1 VSTTIRATGAAY
13 SSGGD
18 LTRRQLGRAVLASTI
33 GTTIEW
39 FDITLYGL
47 LIPLYIGRLFFP
59 SGDPLTSSLA
69 GFVSLLVSF
78 GARPVGGLLFGHF
91 GDRMGRK
98 ATLVA
103 TLLLSG
109 LASTGIGLLPTYAD
123 AGVLAPILLLVLRMC
138 IGLSLG
144 GEWGGAVLL
153 ALEWGNGR
161 RRGFWASWPQIGVV
175 AAAVLGFLAIQGSVA
190 LVGPTSPWVWR
201 LPFLASIVL
210 VAVGLYVRLGVLE
223 TPTFSRLL
231 ERRRIERH
239 PVRTVLARNW
249 REVLLTALL
258 RMGEQAPL
266 LVFTTFF
273 LVYATA
279 ALHLPAGTAVNVS
292 IVAGLFGI
300 ACPPLFGWLSDLYG
314 RRRVFLTGVVAMAAW
329 AVPYFALLD
338 TRSVPLVLLAAS
350 VAQVIAAAMSGPEA
364 AFIAEAFTG
373 RLRYSGAS
381 IGAGL
386 GAVISGGAASIVSV
400 LLFQRFHSATPVAL
414 YIVGCCLVSL
424 VAGSLLRERSAD
436 DLSVEYDEV
445 PEALPAERA

>member
-1 VSTTIRATGAAY
+1 MAATYSRALHA
-13 SSGGD
+13 GD
-18 LTRRQLGRAVLASTI
+18 LTRRQLGRAVVASTI

-39 FDITLYGL
+39 YDTTLYGL

-59 SGDPLTSSLA
+59 SGDPLTSALA

-78 GARPVGGLLFGHF
+78 AARPVGGVIFGHY
-91 GDRMGRK
+91 GDRLGRK
-98 ATLVA
+98 ATLVI

-109 LASTGIGLLPTYAD
+109 VASTLIGVLPTYAD
-123 AGVLAPILLLVLRMC
+123 VGVLAPVLLLALRLLV
-138 IGLSLG
+138 GLSLG
-144 GEWGGAVLL
+144 GEWGGAVIL

-175 AAAVLGFLAIQGSVA
+175 AAAVLGFLAIRGSEA
-190 LVGPTSPWVWR
+190 LVGPASDWAWR
-201 LPFLASIVL
+201 LPFLSSIVL
-210 VAVGLYVRLGVLE
+210 VGVGLYVRLGVLE

-231 ERRRIERH
+231 ERRRIERS
-239 PVRTVLARNW
+239 PVLAVLSRNR
-249 REVLLTALL
+249 REVALTALL

-273 LVYATA
+273 LVYATT
-279 ALHLPAGTAVNVS
+279 ALHLSRETAIDVAILSGLAGV
-292 IVAGLFGI
+292 
-300 ACPPLFGWLSDLYG
+300 ACPPLFGYLSDRAG
-314 RRRVFLTGVVAMAAW
+314 RRRVFLLGAIAMAAW

-338 TRSVPLVLLAAS
+338 TRQFGLVLLAAT
-350 VAQVIAAAMSGPEA
+350 VGQVIAAAMAGPEA

-400 LLFQRFHSATPVAL
+400 LLYQRFHSAIPVAF
-414 YIVGCCLVSL
+414 YVIGCCVVSL
-424 VAGSLLRERSAD
+424 VAGSLLRERSRHD
-436 DLSVEYDEV
+436 VSVEYDE
-445 PEALPAERA
+445 LPERA

>member
-1 VSTTIRATGAAY
+1 MSTTVRATGAAY
-13 SSGGD
+13 TSGGD
-18 LTRRQLGRAVLASTI
+18 LTRRQLVRAVLASTI

-39 FDITLYGL
+39 FDTTLYGL

-59 SGDPLTSSLA
+59 SGDPLTSALA

-78 GARPVGGLLFGHF
+78 GARPLGGIVFGHY
-91 GDRMGRK
+91 GDRLGRK
-98 ATLVA
+98 ATLVV

-109 LASTGIGLLPTYAD
+109 VASTLIGVLPTYAE
-123 AGVLAPILLLVLRMC
+123 AGVLAPVLLLALRLC

-153 ALEWGNGR
+153 SLEWGNGR
-161 RRGFWASWPQIGVV
+161 RRGFWAAWPQIGVV
-175 AAAVLGFLAIQGSVA
+175 AAAVLGFLSIQGSVA
-190 LVGPTSPWVWR
+190 LVGAGSPWVWR

-231 ERRRIERH
+231 EQRRIERA
-239 PVRTVLARNW
+239 PVLAVLGRNW
-249 REVLLTALL
+249 REILLTALL

-273 LVYATA
+273 LVYATT
-279 ALHLPAGTAVNVS
+279 ALRLPPATAVNVS
-292 IVAGLFGI
+292 IVSGLFGI
-300 ACPPLFGWLSDLYG
+300 ACPPLFGYLSDLLG
-314 RRRVFLTGVVAMAAW
+314 RRRVFLTGVVAMALW
-329 AVPYFALLD
+329 ALPYFALLG
-338 TRSVPLVLLAAS
+338 TRDVRLVLLAAS
-350 VAQVIAAAMSGPEA
+350 VAQLIAAAMAGPEA

-386 GAVISGGAASIVSV
+386 GAVVSGGAASIVSV
-400 LLFQRFHSATPVAL
+400 VLFQRFHSAVPVAF

-424 VAGSLLRERSAD
+424 VAGALLRERSSQ
-436 DLSVEYDEV
+436 DLSVEYDE
-445 PEALPAERA
+445 AG

>member
-1 VSTTIRATGAAY
+1 MAARYTRAAGARYA
-13 SSGGD
+13 SGAD
-18 LTRRQLGRAVLASTI
+18 LTGRQLVRAVLASTI

-39 FDITLYGL
+39 FDTTLYGL
-47 LIPLYIGRLFFP
+47 LIPLYLGRLFFP

-78 GARPVGGLLFGHF
+78 GARPLGGILFGHF
-91 GDRMGRK
+91 GDRLGRK
-98 ATLVA
+98 ATLVV
-103 TLLLSG
+103 TLVLAG
-109 LASTGIGLLPTYAD
+109 VASTLIGLLPTYAD
-123 AGVLAPILLLVLRMC
+123 AGVLAPAMLLALRLL

-153 ALEWGNGR
+153 TLEWGNGR

-175 AAAVLGFLAIQGSVA
+175 AAAVLGFLSIQASVA
-190 LVGPTSPWVWR
+190 LVGPDSPWVWR
-201 LPFLASIVL
+201 LPFLASAVL
-210 VAVGLYVRLGVLE
+210 VVVGLYMRLGVLE

-231 ERRRIERH
+231 EQRRIERL
-239 PVRTVLARNW
+239 PVLAVLGRNW
-249 REVLLTALL
+249 REVVLTALL

-273 LVYATA
+273 LVYATT
-279 ALHLPAGTAVNVS
+279 ALHLSQATAVNVA
-292 IVAGLFGI
+292 IVSGVFGI
-300 ACPPLFGWLSDLYG
+300 ACPPLFGYLSDRLG
-314 RRRVFLTGVVAMAAW
+314 RRRVFLLGVTAMALW
-329 AVPYFALLD
+329 ALPYFLLLG
-338 TRSVPLVLLAAS
+338 TRDVGLILLAAI
-350 VAQVIAAAMSGPEA
+350 VAQVAVAAMAGPEA

-400 LLFQRFHSATPVAL
+400 LLFQRFHSALPVGV

-424 VAGSLLRERSAD
+424 VAASLLRERSSQ
-436 DLSVEYDEV
+436 DLSVEYDDA
-445 PEALPAERA
+445 PEAA

>member
-1 VSTTIRATGAAY
+1 MSTTARATGAAY
-13 SSGGD
+13 TSGGD

-39 FDITLYGL
+39 FDTTLYGL
-47 LIPLYIGRLFFP
+47 LIPLSIGRLFFP
-59 SGDPLTSSLA
+59 AGDPLTSSLA
-69 GFVSLLVSF
+69 GFASLMVSF
-78 GARPVGGLLFGHF
+78 GARPIGGVIFGHY
-91 GDRMGRK
+91 GDRLGRK
-98 ATLVA
+98 ATLVV

-109 LASTGIGLLPTYAD
+109 IASTLIGLLPTYAEI
-123 AGVLAPILLLVLRMC
+123 GVLAPVLLLALRLC

-153 ALEWGNGR
+153 TLEWGNGR
-161 RRGFWASWPQIGVV
+161 HRGFWAAWPQIGVV
-175 AAAVLGFLAIQGSVA
+175 AAAVLGFLSIQASVA
-190 LVGPTSPWVWR
+190 LVGPQSWWVWR

-210 VAVGLYVRLGVLE
+210 VVVGLYVRLGVLE

-231 ERRRIERH
+231 ERRRIERA
-239 PVRTVLARNW
+239 PVLAVLGRNW

-273 LVYATA
+273 LIYATV
-279 ALHLPAGTAVNVS
+279 ALRLPQATAVNVS

-300 ACPPLFGWLSDLYG
+300 VSPPVFGYLSDLFG
-314 RRRVFLTGVVAMAAW
+314 RRRVFLAGVVAMALW
-329 AVPYFALLD
+329 AFPYFALLN
-338 TRSVPLVLLAAS
+338 TREVGLVLLAAC
-350 VAQVIAAAMSGPEA
+350 VAQVVAAAMAGPEA

-386 GAVISGGAASIVSV
+386 GAPISGGAASIVSV
-400 LLFQRFHSATPVAL
+400 LLFQRFHSATPVAA

-424 VAGSLLRERSAD
+424 VAGALLRERSRQ
-436 DLSVEYDEV
+436 DLSVEYDE
-445 PEALPAERA
+445 AA